1 MRLPY
6 AIVFSACLLLAT
18 PNLVRAGPVDEA
30 YKAVEGWAGA
40 INSNKP
46 DAEKVADIVS
56 HYTPDARDARSTE
69 PLFLPTKSPVLV
81 TTKAGIGKYFAHF
94 VEEEKPKVKLC
105 EHEAITVS
113 AGAVLFAGFYQFTLK
128 GVPVPARY
136 SFLVLNKGGRWLIAH
151 HHSSVRPDNVECH
164 PG

>member
-1 MRLPY
+1 MRLLC
-6 AIVFSACLLLAT
+6 AIVFSASLLLAA
-18 PNLVRAGPVDEA
+18 PNVVHAGPADEA

-56 HYTPDARDARSTE
+56 RYTPDAHDARSTE
-69 PLFLPTKSPVLV
+69 PLFLGTKSPTLA
-81 TTKAGIGKYFAHF
+81 TTKGEIKKYFDHF
-94 VEEEKPKVKLC
+94 VEVEKPKVRLC
-105 EHEAITVS
+105 EHAAITVS
-113 AGAVLFAGFYQFTLK
+113 ASAVLFAGIYQFTLQ

-136 SFLVLNKGGRWLIAH
+136 SFLMLNKRGRWLIAH
-151 HHSSVRPDNVECH
+151 HHSSVRPEGVECL